1 MATKKILVPYD
12 LDNPKKDYNVFL
24 YPNIN
29 SLEINSFIEIGKNK
43 EWKVGRV
50 VFTGKT
56 ITKNDVFAKIVDSGE
71 RIESVN
77 KLLQQLDEY
86 LNQISLFKIGDI
98 VGIRYTENG
107 FELFNHKKIVV

>member
-29 SLEINSFIEIGKNK
+29 SLQNNSFIEIGKDK

-50 VFTGKT
+50 VFVGKT
-56 ITKNDVFAKIVDSGE
+56 ITKNDVFAKIVDSGV

-77 KLLQQLDEY
+77 KLLHQLDEY
-86 LNQISLFKIGDI
+86 LNQISSFKIGDI
-98 VGIRYTENG
+98 VGIRYVENS
-107 FELFNHKKIVV
+107 FDLFNYKKTIG

>member
-12 LDNPKKDYNVFL
+12 LNNPKRDYNGYL

-29 SLEINSFIEIGKNK
+29 SLEINSFVEVEKNK

-50 VFTGKT
+50 VYVGKT
-56 ITKNDVFAKIVDSGE
+56 ITKNDVFAKIVDSGN

-77 KLLQQLDEY
+77 SLLQLLDEY

-98 VGIRYTENG
+98 VGIRYTNNS
-107 FELFNHKKIVV
+107 FELFDYKRTVM